1 MHIQSKRGYIM
12 KHIPHEYST
21 AFGIEKNKV
30 DAAIALV
37 SNAKKIARTMSA
49 SYNQKKKAFESSKTS
64 FHNTGSL
71 DISRIH
77 SYRTSD
83 DIFLK
88 NSILKDGS
96 SHGLICAL
104 DYSMSMRKLIP
115 KMAIQFLITSLFCKY
130 SDIKF
135 TFFTFTTG
143 SGKGM
148 PLYDG
153 NAVFTEVGNDNM
165 SEKQLIDI
173 FYYMLSYY
181 EQNSGTDTVSFTPKY
196 SSFLRNTFR
205 MSMTPLHA
213 AVFQSYL
220 LAKNMK
226 ESGIQN
232 VTILVINDGDNNEQ
246 FYSNDISKFYGSIE
260 DPFTKR
266 VYNINDT
273 VKTQSSNMLIS
284 PMNRMIRDSG
294 IKIINMY
301 LGDFLYYPVSDTID
315 EYIKDTDKDGIN
327 IIKNNCGKYN
337 NEMVTKMYTEVNNL
351 CYYNSVLFIN
361 MEVFPSLGNSTDN
374 DSNIIANHRKKIK
387 SLTVIGKYLSDKM
400 VEDFKIKQ

>member
-1 MHIQSKRGYIM
+1 M

-88 NSILKDGS
+88 NSILKEGS

-104 DYSMSMRKLIP
+104 DYSMSMRSMIP

-153 NAVFTEVGNDNM
+153 NAIFTEVGNDNM

-181 EQNSGTDTVSFTPKY
+181 EQGGGSNTVKFSPKY
-196 SSFLRNTFR
+196 SSFLFNTFK

-226 ESGIQN
+226 ENGIQN

-246 FYSNDISKFYGSIE
+246 FYSDNKSNSKSPFYGSIE
-260 DPFTKR
+260 DPFSKR

-273 VKTQSSNMLIS
+273 KKRQTSNMLIS

-301 LGDFLYYPVSDTID
+301 LNEFLYYPVSDTIS

-327 IIKNNCGKYN
+327 IIKNNGGKYN

-351 CYYNSVLFIN
+351 CYYNSVLFIKTD
-361 MEVFPSLGNSTDN
+361 VFPSLGNSED
-374 DSNIIANHRKKIK
+374 DSNTDIIANHRKKIK
-387 SLTVIGKYLSDKM
+387 SLTLIGKYLSDKM

>member
-1 MHIQSKRGYIM
+1 MTTRTL
-12 KHIPHEYST
+12 HEYYT
-21 AFGIEKNKV
+21 KFGVNSEKVISAKL
-30 DAAIALV
+30 LV

-49 SYNQKKKAFESSKTS
+49 SYNQKKKAFESAKTS
-64 FHNTGSL
+64 YHSSGAL

-88 NSILKDGS
+88 NSILKEGT

-104 DYSMSMRKLIP
+104 DYSMSMRNMIP

-143 SGKGM
+143 NSQLAGM
-148 PLYDG
+148 PLDEG
-153 NAVFTEVGNDNM
+153 KAIFTDVGNDRM

-173 FYYMLSYY
+173 FYHMLSYY
-181 EQNSGTDTVSFTPKY
+181 ELLEGLEVVSFTAQY
-196 SSFLRNTFR
+196 TTFLRKSFK

-220 LAKNMK
+220 LAKQMK
-226 ESGIQN
+226 DNGVQN
-232 VTILVINDGDNNEQ
+232 VTILIINDGDNNEE
-246 FYSNDISKFYGSIE
+246 FDGIGKMEDDNFYGSIE
-260 DPFTKR
+260 DPYSKR
-266 VYNINDT
+266 IYNINDNI
-273 VKTQSSNMLIS
+273 KKKLSSNMLIS

-301 LGDFLYYPVSDTID
+301 LGDFTYVRASNIIEDYVDNT
-315 EYIKDTDKDGIN
+315 DTDTDILSYNKHTYD
-327 IIKNNCGKYN
+327 NN
-337 NEMVTKMYTEVNNL
+337 MVTKMYTEINNL
-351 CYYNSVLFIN
+351 CYYNTVLIVN
-361 MEVFPSLGNSTDN
+361 VDAFPDLKETTKLY
-374 DSNIIANHRKKIK
+374 DSNVISNHTQKIK
-387 SLTVIGKYLSDKM
+387 SLTLIGKHISDKM

>member
-1 MHIQSKRGYIM
+1 M

-21 AFGIEKNKV
+21 PFGIEKDKV
-30 DAAIALV
+30 DSAKSLV

-104 DYSMSMRKLIP
+104 DYSMSMRSMIP

-143 SGKGM
+143 SGNGM

-153 NAVFTEVGNDNM
+153 NAIFTEVGNDNM

-181 EQNSGTDTVSFTPKY
+181 EQLDGTSTISFSPKY
-196 SSFLRNTFR
+196 LSFLRKTFK

-226 ESGIQN
+226 EDGIQN
-232 VTILVINDGDNNEQ
+232 VTILIINDGDNNEH
-246 FYSNDISKFYGSIE
+246 FYSDDNIIIKDSAFYGSIE
-260 DPFTKR
+260 DPFSKR
-266 VYNINDT
+266 VYTINDT
-273 VKTQSSNMLIS
+273 VKKQSSNMLIS
-284 PMNRMIRDSG
+284 PMNRMIRDNG

-301 LGDFLYYPVSDTID
+301 LNEFLYYPVSDTIS
-315 EYIKDTDKDGIN
+315 EYIKDTDKDDIN
-327 IIKNNCGKYN
+327 IIPNNRDKYN
-337 NEMVTKMYTEVNNL
+337 ADMVTKMYTEVNNL

-361 MEVFPSLGNSTDN
+361 TKVFPSIGNSLD
-374 DSNIIANHRKKIK
+374 DKESDIITNHRKKIK

>member
-1 MHIQSKRGYIM
+1 M

-21 AFGIEKNKV
+21 TFGVEKHKV
-30 DAAIALV
+30 DSANALV

-49 SYNQKKKAFESSKTS
+49 SYNQKKKAFESSKTA

-104 DYSMSMRKLIP
+104 DYSISMRDMIP

-143 SGKGM
+143 SGNGM
-148 PLYDG
+148 PLYDA
-153 NAVFTEVGNDNM
+153 NAIFTEVGNDNM

-173 FYYMLSYY
+173 FYYMISYY
-181 EQNSGTDTVSFTPKY
+181 EQSTGAITVSFTPKY
-196 SSFLRNTFR
+196 SSFLRSTFR

-232 VTILVINDGDNNEQ
+232 VTILVINDGDNNEH
-246 FYSNDISKFYGSIE
+246 FYSDDNSTSKSKFYGSIE
-260 DPFTKR
+260 DPFSKR

-273 VKTQSSNMLIS
+273 IKKQSSNMLIS

-294 IKIINMY
+294 IKIINM
-301 LGDFLYYPVSDTID
+301 FLDEFLCSPVSETIS
-315 EYIKDTDKDGIN
+315 EYIKDTDKDDIN
-327 IIKNNCGKYN
+327 IIKNNPNKYN

-361 MEVFPSLGNSTDN
+361 TKVFPNLGNSADDDNTD
-374 DSNIIANHRKKIK
+374 IIANHRKKIK
-387 SLTVIGKYLSDKM
+387 SLTLIGKYLSDKM

>member
-1 MHIQSKRGYIM
+1 M

-88 NSILKDGS
+88 NSILKEGS

-104 DYSMSMRKLIP
+104 DYSMSMRSMIP

-148 PLYDG
+148 PLYEG

-181 EQNSGTDTVSFTPKY
+181 EKSGGSSTVKFSPKY

-205 MSMTPLHA
+205 MDMTPLHA

-246 FYSNDISKFYGSIE
+246 FYSDNKSKSKSPFYGSIE
-260 DPFTKR
+260 DPFSKR

-273 VKTQSSNMLIS
+273 KKSQSSNMLIS

-361 MEVFPSLGNSTDN
+361 TNVFPSLGNSEDDGNTD
-374 DSNIIANHRKKIK
+374 IITNHRKKIK
-387 SLTVIGKYLSDKM
+387 SLTLIGKYLSDKM

>member
-1 MHIQSKRGYIM
+1 M

-21 AFGIEKNKV
+21 EFGVGKNKV
-30 DAAIALV
+30 DAAIVLV

-88 NSILKDGS
+88 NSILKEGS

-104 DYSMSMRKLIP
+104 DYSMSMRTLIP

-148 PLYDG
+148 PLYNG
-153 NAVFTEVGNDNM
+153 NAIFTEVGNDNM

-181 EQNSGTDTVSFTPKY
+181 EQNNGSNIVKFSPKY
-196 SSFLRNTFR
+196 SSFLRTTFK
-205 MSMTPLHA
+205 MGMTPLHA

-246 FYSNDISKFYGSIE
+246 FYSDNKSKSSFYGSIE
-260 DPFTKR
+260 DPFSKR

-273 VKTQSSNMLIS
+273 VKTQSLNMLIS

-301 LGDFLYYPVSDTID
+301 LGDFQYYPVSDTID
-315 EYIKDTDKDGIN
+315 AYIKDTDKDGIN
-327 IIKNNCGKYN
+327 IIKNNPDKHN
-337 NEMVTKMYTEVNNL
+337 NEMNTKMHTEVNNL

-361 MEVFPSLGNSTDN
+361 MEVFPSLGDSTDN
-374 DSNIIANHRKKIK
+374 NNSNIINNRRKKIK
-387 SLTVIGKYLSDKM
+387 SLTLIGKYLSDKM

>member
-1 MHIQSKRGYIM
+1 M

-21 AFGIEKNKV
+21 TFGVEKNKV
-30 DAAIALV
+30 DSAIALV

-88 NSILKDGS
+88 NSILKEGS

-143 SGKGM
+143 DGNGM

-153 NAVFTEVGNDNM
+153 NAIFTEVGNDNM

-173 FYYMLSYY
+173 FYYMLSYF
-181 EQNSGTDTVSFTPKY
+181 EQNGGTTAVSFSPKY
-196 SSFLRNTFR
+196 LAFLRNTFK

-232 VTILVINDGDNNEQ
+232 VTILVINDGDNNEH
-246 FYSNDISKFYGSIE
+246 FYRDDSSKFYGSIE
-260 DPFTKR
+260 DPFSKR
-266 VYNINDT
+266 VYNINNT
-273 VKTQSSNMLIS
+273 IKTQSPNMLIS
-284 PMNRMIRDSG
+284 PMNRMIRDNG

-301 LGDFLYYPVSDTID
+301 LNEFLYYPVSDTIS
-315 EYIKDTDKDGIN
+315 EYIKDTDKDNIN
-327 IIKNNCGKYN
+327 IIKNNREKYN

-351 CYYNSVLFIN
+351 CYYNSVLFVSTN
-361 MEVFPSLGNSTDN
+361 VFPSLGNSADDNNTD
-374 DSNIIANHRKKIK
+374 IIANHRKKIK
-387 SLTVIGKYLSDKM
+387 SLTLIGKYLSDKM

>member
-1 MHIQSKRGYIM
+1 M
-12 KHIPHEYST
+12 KHIPHEYFTS
-21 AFGIEKNKV
+21 FGIEKDKV
-30 DAAIALV
+30 DSANAFV

-104 DYSMSMRKLIP
+104 DYSMSMRGMIP

-143 SGKGM
+143 VGNGM
-148 PLYDG
+148 PLYES
-153 NAVFTEVGNDNM
+153 NAIFTEVGNDNM
-165 SEKQLIDI
+165 SEKQLINI
-173 FYYMLSYY
+173 FYYMISYY
-181 EQNSGTDTVSFTPKY
+181 EQLNGNCTISFTPKY
-196 SSFLRNTFR
+196 LAFLRNIFK

-226 ESGIQN
+226 EDGIQN
-232 VTILVINDGDNNEQ
+232 VTILIINDGDNNEH
-246 FYSNDISKFYGSIE
+246 FYNDENITINNSAFYGSIE
-260 DPFTKR
+260 DPFSKR
-266 VYNINDT
+266 VYTINNT
-273 VKTQSSNMLIS
+273 VKTQTSNMLIS
-284 PMNRMIRDSG
+284 PMNRMIRDNG

-301 LGDFLYYPVSDTID
+301 LNEFQYSPVTDTIS
-315 EYIKDTDKDGIN
+315 EYVKDTDKDDIN
-327 IIKNNCGKYN
+327 IIPNNSNKYN
-337 NEMVTKMYTEVNNL
+337 DDMVTKMYTEVNNL

-361 MEVFPSLGNSTDN
+361 TKVFPNIGESLDDK
-374 DSNIIANHRKKIK
+374 DSDIIINHRKKIK
-387 SLTVIGKYLSDKM
+387 SLTVLGKYLSDKM

>member
-1 MHIQSKRGYIM
+1 M

-21 AFGIEKNKV
+21 ESRIEKNKV

-88 NSILKDGS
+88 NSILKEGS

-104 DYSMSMRKLIP
+104 DYSMSMRNLIP

-143 SGKGM
+143 AGKGM

-181 EQNSGTDTVSFTPKY
+181 EQNSGSNTVKFSPKY
-196 SSFLRNTFR
+196 SSFLRTTFK
-205 MSMTPLHA
+205 MGMTPLHA

-246 FYSNDISKFYGSIE
+246 FYSNDSSKFYGSIE

-301 LGDFLYYPVSDTID
+301 LGDFLYQPVSDTID
-315 EYIKDTDKDGIN
+315 AYIKDTDKDGIN
-327 IIKNNCGKYN
+327 IIKNSPDKYN
-337 NEMVTKMYTEVNNL
+337 NEMNTKMYTEVNNL

-374 DSNIIANHRKKIK
+374 NSNSNIIANHRKKIK

>member
-1 MHIQSKRGYIM
+1 M

-21 AFGIEKNKV
+21 TFGVEQNKV

-104 DYSMSMRKLIP
+104 DYSMSMRSMIP

-135 TFFTFTTG
+135 MFFTFTTG
-143 SGKGM
+143 AGKGM
-148 PLYDG
+148 PLYDDG
-153 NAVFTEVGNDNM
+153 NAIFTEVGNDNM

-181 EQNSGTDTVSFTPKY
+181 EQNNGSTTVKFSPKY

-232 VTILVINDGDNNEQ
+232 VTILIINDGDNNEQ
-246 FYSNDISKFYGSIE
+246 FYSDDKSKSSFYGSIE
-260 DPFTKR
+260 DPFSKR
-266 VYNINDT
+266 VYTINDT
-273 VKTQSSNMLIS
+273 IKMQSSNMLIS

-301 LGDFLYYPVSDTID
+301 LNEFLHYPVSDTISD
-315 EYIKDTDKDGIN
+315 YIEDTDKDDIN
-327 IIKNNCGKYN
+327 IIKNNSDKYN

-361 MEVFPSLGNSTDN
+361 TNVFPSLGNSKDNNNTD
-374 DSNIIANHRKKIK
+374 IIANHRKKIK

>member
-1 MHIQSKRGYIM
+1 M

-21 AFGIEKNKV
+21 AFGVEKNKV
-30 DAAIALV
+30 DSANTVV

-88 NSILKDGS
+88 NSILKEGS

-104 DYSMSMRKLIP
+104 DYSMSMRSMIP

-153 NAVFTEVGNDNM
+153 NAIFTEVGNDNM

-181 EQNSGTDTVSFTPKY
+181 EKSSGSSTVKFSPKY
-196 SSFLRNTFR
+196 SSFLHNTFK

-246 FYSNDISKFYGSIE
+246 FYSDNKSNSKSPSYGSIE
-260 DPFTKR
+260 DPFSKR

-273 VKTQSSNMLIS
+273 KKQQTSNMLIS

-301 LGDFLYYPVSDTID
+301 LNEFLYYPVSDTIS

-327 IIKNNCGKYN
+327 IIKNNSGKYN

-351 CYYNSVLFIN
+351 CYYNSVLFIKTD
-361 MEVFPSLGNSTDN
+361 VFPSLGNSEDDGNTD
-374 DSNIIANHRKKIK
+374 IIANHRKKIK
-387 SLTVIGKYLSDKM
+387 SLTLIGKYLSDKM

>member
-1 MHIQSKRGYIM
+1 M

-21 AFGIEKNKV
+21 SFGIEKDKV
-30 DAAIALV
+30 DSAKALV

-104 DYSMSMRKLIP
+104 DYSMSMRSMIP

-143 SGKGM
+143 SGNGM

-153 NAVFTEVGNDNM
+153 NAIFTEVGNDNM

-173 FYYMLSYY
+173 FYYMLSYH
-181 EQNSGTDTVSFTPKY
+181 EQLDGTRTISFSPKY
-196 SSFLRNTFR
+196 LSFLRKTFK

-226 ESGIQN
+226 EDGIQN
-232 VTILVINDGDNNEQ
+232 VTILIINDGDNNEH
-246 FYSNDISKFYGSIE
+246 FYTDDNILIKDSAFYGSIE
-260 DPFTKR
+260 DPFSKR
-266 VYNINDT
+266 VYTINDT
-273 VKTQSSNMLIS
+273 VKKQSSNMLIS
-284 PMNRMIRDSG
+284 PMNRMIRDNG

-301 LGDFLYYPVSDTID
+301 LNEFQYYPVSDTIS
-315 EYIKDTDKDGIN
+315 EYVKDTDKDDIN
-327 IIKNNCGKYN
+327 IISNNRDKYN
-337 NEMVTKMYTEVNNL
+337 ADMVTKMYTEVNNL

-361 MEVFPSLGNSTDN
+361 TKVFPSIGNSLDN
-374 DSNIIANHRKKIK
+374 KASDIITNHRKKIK

>member
-1 MHIQSKRGYIM
+1 M

-88 NSILKDGS
+88 NSILKEGS

-104 DYSMSMRKLIP
+104 DYSMSMRSMIP

-148 PLYDG
+148 PLYEG

-181 EQNSGTDTVSFTPKY
+181 EKSSGSSTVKFSPKY

-205 MSMTPLHA
+205 MDMTPLHA

-246 FYSNDISKFYGSIE
+246 FYSDNKSKSKSPFYGSIE
-260 DPFTKR
+260 DPFSKR

-273 VKTQSSNMLIS
+273 KKSQSSNMLIS

-361 MEVFPSLGNSTDN
+361 TNVFPSLGNSEDDGN
-374 DSNIIANHRKKIK
+374 ADIIANHRKKIK

>member
-1 MHIQSKRGYIM
+1 M

-21 AFGIEKNKV
+21 AFGVEKNKV
-30 DAAIALV
+30 DSANTLV

-49 SYNQKKKAFESSKTS
+49 SYNQKKKAFESAKTS

-88 NSILKDGS
+88 NSILKEGS

-104 DYSMSMRKLIP
+104 DYSMSMRSMIP

-153 NAVFTEVGNDNM
+153 NAIFTEVGNDNM

-181 EQNSGTDTVSFTPKY
+181 EKSSGSTTVKFSPKY
-196 SSFLRNTFR
+196 SSFLSNTFK

-246 FYSNDISKFYGSIE
+246 FYSDNKSNSKSPFYGSIE
-260 DPFTKR
+260 DPFSKR

-273 VKTQSSNMLIS
+273 KKRQTSNMLIS

-301 LGDFLYYPVSDTID
+301 LNEFLYYPVSDTIS

-327 IIKNNCGKYN
+327 IIKNNSGKYN

-351 CYYNSVLFIN
+351 CYYNSVLFIKTD
-361 MEVFPSLGNSTDN
+361 VFPNLGNSEDDGNTD
-374 DSNIIANHRKKIK
+374 IIANHRKKIK
-387 SLTVIGKYLSDKM
+387 SLTLIGKYLSDKM

>member
-1 MHIQSKRGYIM
+1 M

-30 DAAIALV
+30 DAAVALV

-88 NSILKDGS
+88 NSILKEGS

-153 NAVFTEVGNDNM
+153 NAIFTEVGNDNM

-181 EQNSGTDTVSFTPKY
+181 EQNNGSDTVSFTPKY
-196 SSFLRNTFR
+196 TSFLRNTFR

-246 FYSNDISKFYGSIE
+246 FYSDNKSKSKSPFYGSIE

-351 CYYNSVLFIN
+351 CYYNSVLFIKTD
-361 MEVFPSLGNSTDN
+361 VFPSLGNSEDDGNTD
-374 DSNIIANHRKKIK
+374 IIANHRKKIK

-400 VEDFKIKQ
+400 IEDFKIKQ